1 MVLCYGGIALETV
14 IDLPYQ
20 PKPGIAHI
28 ICEEHSRLGGGSAHV
43 AEWLSSWGIPTR
55 LSGYVLGRDPAGDQ
69 IWHWLSRYRDLDL
82 SRLQRAEAVQT
93 LVSRTI
99 PFPNGDKY
107 LLCVGYA
114 HVTVTPPTPDL
125 LEDVDILEIAFYH
138 RQERGNA
145 AAAEMAHLAAAR
157 GVKIVAMDVISPDA
171 FELPAVDVII
181 NSAASI
187 RDEFPAADIRAHSR
201 ALQARNGGIVIVTDG
216 GHELLAID
224 QTGVEYTLLPP
235 IVTPTD
241 TTGAGDSFRAGMI
254 YGVKQGWTLPES
266 LRWAAAVGALQVQR
280 SLSQDAPASHDTI
293 AALANRIEVRST
305 PAR

>member
-43 AEWLSSWGIPTR
+43 AEWLSSLGIPTR
-55 LSGYVLGRDPAGDQ
+55 LSGYVLGNDPGGDQ
-69 IWHWLSRYRDLDL
+69 IWRWLSQYPNLDL
-82 SRLQRAEAVQT
+82 SRLQRADEVQT

-114 HVTVTPPTPDL
+114 HVTVTPPAPEL
-125 LEDVDILEIAFYH
+125 LEGVEILEIAFYH

-157 GVKIVAMDVISPDA
+157 GVKIVAMDVIAPDE
-171 FELPAVDVII
+171 FGLPAVDVII

-187 RDEFPAADIRAHSR
+187 REEFPAADIRAHTR

-216 GHELLAID
+216 EHELLAID
-224 QTGVEYTLLPP
+224 RSGAAHTVLPP
-235 IVTPTD
+235 TVIPTD
-241 TTGAGDSFRAGMI
+241 TTGAGDSFRAGII
-254 YGVKQGWTLPES
+254 YGLTQGWSLPDS

-280 SLSQDAPASHDTI
+280 SLSQDAPPARDKI
-293 AALANRIEVRST
+293 VALASRIEIRPV
-305 PAR
+305 PGL